1 MRPIR
6 GGYLSFYNRKGLR
19 GISFF
24 VMAAPPFTVTV
35 SGTSGAPF
43 LSIITIWECFGQC
56 GRAFIVICLIFNFF
70 CRKSVFEEH
79 FNCLERIF
87 AMEQNSIA
95 VSEIVSRCIVFV
107 NK

>member
-35 SGTSGAPF
+35 SGILRSS
-43 LSIITIWECFGQC
+43 LSTYNNDIGVFW
-56 GRAFIVICLIFNFF
+56 FNVVVLL
-70 CRKSVFEEH
+70 S
-79 FNCLERIF
+79 
-87 AMEQNSIA
+87 
-95 VSEIVSRCIVFV
+95 
-107 NK
+107 

>member
-35 SGTSGAPF
+35 SGILRSS
-43 LSIITIWECFGQC
+43 LSVYNNDMGGFW
-56 GRAFIVICLIFNFF
+56 FNVVVLL
-70 CRKSVFEEH
+70 S
-79 FNCLERIF
+79 
-87 AMEQNSIA
+87 
-95 VSEIVSRCIVFV
+95 
-107 NK
+107 

>member
-35 SGTSGAPF
+35 SGILRSSLSAYNNDCLLYTSP
-43 LSIITIWECFGQC
+43 SPRDT
-56 GRAFIVICLIFNFF
+56 R
-70 CRKSVFEEH
+70 
-79 FNCLERIF
+79 
-87 AMEQNSIA
+87 
-95 VSEIVSRCIVFV
+95 
-107 NK
+107 

>member
-35 SGTSGAPF
+35 SGILRSS
-43 LSIITIWECFGQC
+43 LSAYNSVLVQC

-70 CRKSVFEEH
+70 VENLFLRNTLIVWSVSLQW
-79 FNCLERIF
+79 NRT
-87 AMEQNSIA
+87 
-95 VSEIVSRCIVFV
+95 RYR
-107 NK
+107 

>member
-35 SGTSGAPF
+35 SRILRSA
-43 LSIITIWECFGQC
+43 LSAYNNDIGVFW
-56 GRAFIVICLIFNFF
+56 FNVVVLL
-70 CRKSVFEEH
+70 S
-79 FNCLERIF
+79 
-87 AMEQNSIA
+87 
-95 VSEIVSRCIVFV
+95 
-107 NK
+107 

>member
-35 SGTSGAPF
+35 SGILRSSL
-43 LSIITIWECFGQC
+43 LSIITIWECFGSMWSC
-56 GRAFIVICLIFNFF
+56 FYRDLSYF
-70 CRKSVFEEH
+70 
-79 FNCLERIF
+79 
-87 AMEQNSIA
+87 
-95 VSEIVSRCIVFV
+95 
-107 NK
+107 